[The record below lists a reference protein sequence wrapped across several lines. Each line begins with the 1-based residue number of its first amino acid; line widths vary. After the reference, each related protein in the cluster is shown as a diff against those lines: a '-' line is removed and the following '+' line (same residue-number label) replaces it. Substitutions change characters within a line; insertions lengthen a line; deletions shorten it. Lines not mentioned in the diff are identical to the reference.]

1 MDDAESSFRKFNN
14 IPANYSIHFFNGG
27 ATLQFAAVPLN
38 LLGSQGGKCAYLMN
52 GHWSEKSVK
61 EAKMYCNQVYL
72 LNEDPKGLYFDLPDK
87 TKWNIPADAKYV
99 H

>member
-1 MDDAESSFRKFNN
+1 
-14 IPANYSIHFFNGG
+14 
-27 ATLQFAAVPLN
+27 
-38 LLGSQGGKCAYLMN
+38 MN

-61 EAKMYCNQVYL
+61 EAKMYSNQVYL